1 MPTMSFRVTCPT
13 KKIRDNPMK
22 PGRIKL
28 QASSYFCLIA
38 EDTVYPN
45 IDVLEFPDQFVVAHK
60 FDKPDVYYH
69 TPLWITAQP
78 EKILHHRLGNIKDRA
93 LGYRDILKGREFR
106 SECGHRRRMI
116 IKNTDFGMVQFS
128 PGHQIYLHQ
137 AISRPENFFT
147 CDLVTAV
154 AKTTMPGR
162 LTTVHEEF
170 LRDTAKTPL
179 VELAVFC
186 INGNFNTG
194 LSASRFNA

>member
-1 MPTMSFRVTCPT
+1 
-13 KKIRDNPMK
+13 MK
-22 PGRIKL
+22 PGRINP

-38 EDTVYPN
+38 EDTVYPS

-60 FDKPDVYYH
+60 FDKPNLYYH
-69 TPLWITAQP
+69 TPLRMTAQP

-116 IKNTDFGMVQFS
+116 KKTPILAWFNFRRDIKYTCIKRSVAQKF
-128 PGHQIYLHQ
+128 L
-137 AISRPENFFT
+137 T

-194 LSASRFNA
+194 FIGQPVQCVMSV

>member
-1 MPTMSFRVTCPT
+1 
-13 KKIRDNPMK
+13 
-22 PGRIKL
+22 
-28 QASSYFCLIA
+28 
-38 EDTVYPN
+38 
-45 IDVLEFPDQFVVAHK
+45 
-60 FDKPDVYYH
+60 
-69 TPLWITAQP
+69 
-78 EKILHHRLGNIKDRA
+78 
-93 LGYRDILKGREFR
+93 
-106 SECGHRRRMI
+106 
-116 IKNTDFGMVQFS
+116 MVQFS

-194 LSASRFNA
+194 LSASRFNAY